1 MILAAVTLFVL
12 KNTRFFSIA
21 ILFTIVLATACVSD
35 SNNPIISSE
44 QKSGGPEYSGI
55 IITTDMAVGEN
66 KILFGVINRDGMPVP
81 GLTSEIDAYF
91 LVPKEDK
98 RELKD
103 STIATFTSWP
113 TTDGGIFSA
122 ELELDIPGFY
132 EIDINYVSNDNAP
145 IFAQASFTLKSNAST
160 PALGS
165 TAPGSVTHK
174 ASDVEDISHITSAP
188 DPDLDLYELSIHE
201 ALEQNKP
208 LVVVFA
214 TPAFCASATCGP
226 QVGELTK
233 VKQRIGD
240 QANYIHVE
248 VYKNPHLIEG
258 QRPTGGLISAVD
270 EWGLPTEPWTFIV
283 DSHGLVQVKFE
294 QFTTADEIETNLLKF
309 L

>member
-1 MILAAVTLFVL
+1 MILAPVTLSGL
-12 KNTRFFSIA
+12 KNTRGFFIS
-21 ILFTIVLATACVSD
+21 ILFTIELVTACVSD

-55 IITTDMAVGEN
+55 IITTDMAVG
-66 KILFGVINRDGMPVP
+66 KTRILFGVVNRDGMPIP
-81 GLTSEIDAYF
+81 GLTSEVNAYF
-91 LVPKEDK
+91 LVPEQE
-98 RELKD
+98 RELID
-103 STIATFTSWP
+103 STVATFTSWP

-132 EIDINYVSNDNAP
+132 EIDINYISNDNAP

-165 TAPGSVTHK
+165 TAPASVTHK
-174 ASDVEDISHITSAP
+174 ASDVEDISHITSST

-233 VKQRIGD
+233 VKQRVGD

-248 VYKNPHLIEG
+248 VYENPHLIEG

-294 QFTTADEIETNLLKF
+294 QFTTADEIEAKLLEF

>member
-1 MILAAVTLFVL
+1 
-12 KNTRFFSIA
+12 
-21 ILFTIVLATACVSD
+21 
-35 SNNPIISSE
+35 
-44 QKSGGPEYSGI
+44 
-55 IITTDMAVGEN
+55 MAVGET

-91 LVPKEDK
+91 LVPEEE
-98 RELKD
+98 RELID
-103 STIATFTSWP
+103 STVATFTSWP

-132 EIDINYVSNDNAP
+132 EIDINYISNDNAP

-165 TAPGSVTHK
+165 TAPASVTHK
-174 ASDVEDISHITSAP
+174 ASDVEDISHITSST

-294 QFTTADEIETNLLKF
+294 QFTTADEIEAELLEF

>member
-1 MILAAVTLFVL
+1 MILALIALFGL
-12 KNTRFFSIA
+12 KNTRVFGIS

-35 SNNPIISSE
+35 SNDPIISSE

-55 IITTDMAVGEN
+55 IITTDMAVG
-66 KILFGVINRDGMPVP
+66 KTRILFGVVNRDGMPVP
-81 GLTSEIDAYF
+81 GLTSEINAYF
-91 LVPKEDK
+91 LVPEEDK

-132 EIDINYVSNDNAP
+132 EIDINYISNNNTP
-145 IFAQASFTLKSNAST
+145 IFAQASFKLKSNAST

-165 TAPGSVTHK
+165 TAPASVTHK
-174 ASDVEDISHITSAP
+174 ASDVEDISHITSSP
-188 DPDLDLYELSIHE
+188 DPDRDLYELSIHE

-233 VKQRIGD
+233 VKQRVGGR
-240 QANYIHVE
+240 ANYIHIE
-248 VYKNPHLIEG
+248 VYENPHLIGG
-258 QRPTGGLISAVD
+258 QRPAGGLIAAVD

-294 QFTTADEIETNLLKF
+294 QFTTADEIEANLLKF